1 MKRLLILSLFIAC
14 AVTAKAQQNYDVS
27 LIPKQ
32 LLPYASSVIRY
43 SDEVVEISDIGAQ
56 TRRIKKAITIFNRS
70 GDEDAE
76 ILVWHDKNTSIKYI
90 KGFVYNSSGNV
101 TAKISERNFEDAYA
115 GNNFSLYEDTRVMHF
130 KPAVVDYPYTVEY
143 EYETRDKQTLSLAS
157 WMPASSTNTAVE
169 KSSFTVIC
177 RPNFNIRYKEMN
189 LPAKVQ
195 TGTNKDGMATY
206 SWLVNNLKAT
216 RQEPYSPN
224 PETFLPMVKIA
235 PVNFRYGAYTG
246 SFNNWNELGK
256 WVYNSLLV
264 GRQALSPATIANIKE
279 LTKDIP
285 DEKQRAKKIYE
296 YMQQRTRYISIQI
309 GIGGYRPFP
318 ADDVDRLS
326 YGDCKAL
333 VNYTQALLAAANIK
347 SYYCVVNAGSRKV
360 NVDPD
365 FATINDGNHII
376 LCLPF
381 KNDTTWLECTSQK
394 MPFGYLGD
402 FTDDRTVLACT
413 PEGGVLLHT
422 PKYTAEKNIQLRKA
436 TLKLDSAGEVS
447 GSMKT
452 LYKGTQYENQENLT
466 YESPADQLKEIKEAY
481 AINNLDVGKLKFEK
495 VKDINP
501 ELSEEL
507 QFSARDYA
515 SVANNK
521 LHFTPNIANKTR
533 SIRDI
538 RNRTTDVCIQRGYT
552 DEDEI
557 VYTLPAGN
565 YQYEKKPLLIA
576 INKPFG
582 TYMAIMN
589 LTGNKLV
596 YKRTIK
602 LIDGTY
608 DKETYADLVK
618 FFEDVADADNYNA
631 TLVKQ

>member
-1 MKRLLILSLFIAC
+1 MKRLLALSLFITC
-14 AVTAKAQQNYDVS
+14 AVAAKAQQSYDVS

-32 LLPYASSVIRY
+32 LLPYASSVVRY
-43 SDEVVEISDIGAQ
+43 SDEVVEVSDIGLQ
-56 TRRIKKAITIFNRS
+56 TYRIKKAITIFNQS

-76 ILVWHDKNTSIKYI
+76 ILVWHDKSTSIKYI

-115 GNNFSLYEDTRVMHF
+115 GHDFSLYEDTRVMHF
-130 KPAVVDYPYTVEY
+130 KPAVVDYPYTIEY
-143 EYETRDKQTLSLAS
+143 EYETRDKQTLSLGS

-169 KSSFTVIC
+169 KSSFTFVC

-195 TGTNKDGMATY
+195 TGTNKEGMTTY
-206 SWLVNNLKAT
+206 SWRANDLKAT

-235 PVNFRYGAYTG
+235 PVTFRYGAYTG

-264 GRQALSPATIANIKE
+264 GRQSLSPATIANIKE
-279 LTKDIP
+279 LTQNIP

-309 GIGGYRPFP
+309 GVGGFRPFP
-318 ADDVDRLS
+318 AVDVDRLN

-347 SYYCVVNAGSRKV
+347 SYYCVVNAGSRKI
-360 NVDPD
+360 NFDPD
-365 FATINDGNHII
+365 FATMNAGNHVI

-381 KNDTTWLECTSQK
+381 RNDTTWLECTSQK

-422 PKYTAEKNIQLRKA
+422 PKYTAERNIQSRKA
-436 TLKLDSAGEVS
+436 VLKLDSAGELS

-452 LYKGTQYENQENLT
+452 VYKGTQYENQEAMT
-466 YESPADQLKEIKEAY
+466 YESPADQLKEIKKAY
-481 AINNLDVGKLKFEK
+481 TINNLDVGKLKFEK
-495 VKDINP
+495 AKDIYP
-501 ELSEEL
+501 ELSEDL

-515 SVANNK
+515 SVANSK
-521 LHFTPNIANKTR
+521 LHFTPNIANKSR

-538 RNRTTDVCIQRGYT
+538 RNRTTDVCIQRGYI

-557 VYTLPAGN
+557 VYTLPASN
-565 YQYEKKPLLIA
+565 YRYEKKPLLVT

-582 TYMAIMN
+582 SYMAIMS
-589 LTGNKLV
+589 LAGNKLV

-608 DKETYADLVK
+608 SKETYADLVK
-618 FFEDVADADNYNA
+618 FFEDVADADNYSA
-631 TLVKQ
+631 TLVRQ